1 MATSASR
8 QRRLKR
14 VAGDNQSSLTRRGE
28 LDHRCSRALK
38 NTATFKMPL
47 RGQALFHL
55 LIYAHSATPPI
66 TTFEKCKFYQVSQI
80 KYSLSDK

>member
-1 MATSASR
+1 
-8 QRRLKR
+8 
-14 VAGDNQSSLTRRGE
+14 
-28 LDHRCSRALK
+28 
-38 NTATFKMPL
+38 MPL